1 VAAMIHH
8 AVNEG
13 LLLLRQRA
21 GTSAILVFALAVP
34 IALAGV
40 GMAVNRWLDPVAELS
55 GRESSVAVLLHPQLD
70 DDERRSWVAAQAEAH
85 PEWTITEVSPEEL
98 VRRLQQWFPYLE
110 DLVGTGDASMPPL
123 IEIATADV
131 GSLTALNGQPEV
143 VAVGPQSSIQQ
154 LRGEVARRLSVAVA
168 VLSAVL
174 LAAAV
179 LLAVVWIHLELYRH
193 ADELTI
199 MRLVGA
205 TESTIRGP
213 FVVVIG
219 VVGAVA
225 GIVAAVG
232 ALATAR
238 ALSAMVTVLGLPE
251 VEVSP
256 GVLVIQVLTAIL
268 LPVAAAAITLSR
280 HATEEFEG

>member
-1 VAAMIHH
+1 MIHH

-21 GTSAILVFALAVP
+21 GVSAILALALAVP

-40 GMAVNRWLDPVAELS
+40 GMAVNRWLDPVADLS
-55 GRESSVAVLLHPQLD
+55 ARETSVAVLLRPQLD
-70 DDERRSWVAAQAEAH
+70 VDQRQRWVGAQTTAH
-85 PEWTITEVSPEEL
+85 PDWTITEVSPEEL
-98 VRRLQQWFPYLE
+98 VRRLRRWFPYLE

-131 GSLTALNGQPEV
+131 ESLADLADNPEV
-143 VAVGPQSSIQQ
+143 LAVGPQSSIQQ
-154 LRGEVARRLSVAVA
+154 LLGRVARRLSWAVA

-179 LLAVVWIHLELYRH
+179 LLAVVWVHLELYRH

-205 TESTIRGP
+205 TEGTIRGP
-213 FVVVIG
+213 FVVAVG
-219 VVGAVA
+219 VSGAVA
-225 GIVAAVG
+225 GVMAVFGSLAA
-232 ALATAR
+232 AS
-238 ALSAMVTVLGLPE
+238 ALSRMVTVLGLPE
-251 VEVSP
+251 VVVTP
-256 GVLVIQVLTAIL
+256 GMVMAELAAAVF
-268 LPVAAAAITLSR
+268 LPVVAAALTLSR
-280 HATEEFEG
+280 HAAEDFDG